1 MMDIS
6 FSNELCYMSASSC
19 NQDQNLFFYSAPT
32 SPSQLKFIEH
42 NGSQT
47 GPTTPRS
54 YEDANSN
61 IYGFEFETSRRFSHS
76 EPSTKTNRKEAKAYE
91 QNQRH
96 CEDSLPTMAFADE
109 LFCEGKVMPMMP
121 PLKLP
126 PRLVH
131 NGDST
136 QSSRAT
142 SPKSPGSML
151 RLPFTRL
158 WKNDDDFDPFKVA
171 LEKVREENREKPK
184 DKQHGIRR
192 TRSLS
197 PLRGVD
203 NKCDKHVGQ
212 SESYKHDQSHFYEKF
227 PLLALPKAQLLSDLL
242 EEPLYET
249 LERENTVSE
258 SKELVIA
265 RQVRRVDNDT
275 NLVEFEPKRT
285 LVSNVAKETKKDEKK
300 RGGFWTKNKKIE
312 CIKKFFFGNSN
323 KGKASNQHKLEDK
336 KTELRKHTSVKKL
349 DMKSVTSTESTTWS
363 KDEISGEFNKMRLV
377 CHKPLPKSL
386 LCLDY
391 ERWKVKWFSH
401 PLSR

>member
-1 MMDIS
+1 
-6 FSNELCYMSASSC
+6 MSASSC
-19 NQDQNLFFYSAPT
+19 NHQDQNLFFYSAPT
-32 SPSQLKFIEH
+32 SPSRLKFIEQ

-54 YEDANSN
+54 YEDSNSN
-61 IYGFEFETSRRFSHS
+61 IYGFEFETSSRFNQS
-76 EPSTKTNRKEAKAYE
+76 ERSTKTNRKEAKAFE
-91 QNQRH
+91 QNQRL

-151 RLPFTRL
+151 RLPFMRL
-158 WKNDDDFDPFKVA
+158 RKNDDDFDPFKVA
-171 LEKVREENREKPK
+171 LEKVREESRGKPK

-212 SESYKHDQSHFYEKF
+212 SESHKHDQSHFCEKI

-242 EEPLYET
+242 EEPLNEA
-249 LERENTVSE
+249 LGRENMVSE

-265 RQVRRVDNDT
+265 RQVRQVVSDT
-275 NLVEFEPKRT
+275 NLVKFEPKKA
-285 LVSNVAKETKKDEKK
+285 LVSNVSNETKKDEKK
-300 RGGFWTKNKKIE
+300 RGGFWTRNKKIE
-312 CIKKFFFGNSN
+312 SIKKFFFGNSN
-323 KGKASNQHKLEDK
+323 KGKASSNQHKLEDK
-336 KTELRKHTSVKKL
+336 KTKSGKHASVKKL

-377 CHKPLPKSL
+377 CHKPLSKSF

-391 ERWKVKWFSH
+391 EGWKVKWLNH